1 MWPSPPCALRQWA
14 HFNWEL
20 ICTQAKEEPTAEVSV
35 QLTRSCSCKSPEQEL
50 NVEYMN
56 ETWGLKWE
64 KGLSSYNCSAGLRT
78 TQTIQSSDRFS
89 SPDHETA
96 SWIQARFA
104 TVCFISLQAHLN
116 TGGKNIQPFHWSI
129 ASLIWFCTALL
140 LEDVSTDHIPY
151 PTAYLHSFPNFKL
164 WTPAIPH
171 HKGTFTTTKYYFKAI
186 LTVIGGNWVLST
198 NTNCGISE
206 LDFSWYFNEVC
217 ANSTKSSVTPA
228 AEFHIQ
234 TFDRVTMC

>member
-1 MWPSPPCALRQWA
+1 MSNSRHFSTANKVLLLQNSSTGAECWVCEWDLRITVRKSLIFIQVLCRIKNYLDIIKQWQVLLSRSWNCLLDSSRTWKSLLYFITSSFIYWRQN
-14 HFNWEL
+14 H
-20 ICTQAKEEPTAEVSV
+20 
-35 QLTRSCSCKSPEQEL
+35 LTFPL
-50 NVEYMN
+50 
-56 ETWGLKWE
+56 
-64 KGLSSYNCSAGLRT
+64 
-78 TQTIQSSDRFS
+78 FS
-89 SPDHETA
+89 T
-96 SWIQARFA
+96 
-104 TVCFISLQAHLN
+104 
-116 TGGKNIQPFHWSI
+116 

-140 LEDVSTDHIPY
+140 LEDVEYSGKSSLDHIPY
-151 PTAYLHSFPNFKL
+151 PTMYLHSFPNFKL

>member
-1 MWPSPPCALRQWA
+1 MLSWHVLLSRLWNCLLDSSRTCNCMLYFITSSFKYGRQK
-14 HFNWEL
+14 H
-20 ICTQAKEEPTAEVSV
+20 
-35 QLTRSCSCKSPEQEL
+35 LTFPL
-50 NVEYMN
+50 
-56 ETWGLKWE
+56 
-64 KGLSSYNCSAGLRT
+64 
-78 TQTIQSSDRFS
+78 FS
-89 SPDHETA
+89 IT
-96 SWIQARFA
+96 
-104 TVCFISLQAHLN
+104 
-116 TGGKNIQPFHWSI
+116 
-129 ASLIWFCTALL
+129 SLIWFCTALV
-140 LEDVSTDHIPY
+140 LEDVEYSGKSSLDYIPH
-151 PTAYLHSFPNFKL
+151 PTTYLHSLPNFKL
-164 WTPAIPH
+164 RTPAIPH